1 MNIVDGQCRLCA
13 RPKAQCFCNESEK
26 ELYKDLCR
34 QGNRIAELQ
43 SDNEQLNSNFRTL
56 EYNYE
61 QSIREREDLEH
72 QVEQLKV
79 KQEASD
85 MQERM
90 VLTKMAEIAEYESV
104 EQMLKCAPFMSDGQE
119 REMQNLRLF
128 VEAMLNEREQLKKQL
143 EGAIVPKFKIG
154 QEVWYFFEQELR
166 TDFIKKYHINTGT
179 MIRYNLSNG
188 YFGNIYK
195 ERDLFATREEAEA
208 SLKQKEGE

>member
-1 MNIVDGQCRLCA
+1 MNVTEAIELLEYRNLIYTESVDIDSGG
-13 RPKAQCFCNESEK
+13 K
-26 ELYKDLCR
+26 YDLIECLK
-34 QGNRIAELQ
+34 NLQ
-43 SDNEQLNSNFRTL
+43 SENEQLSTENAL
-56 EYNYE
+56 LKE
-61 QSIREREDLEH
+61 QSIPSLEKLNKALVDE
-72 QVEQLKV
+72 VEQLKV
-79 KQEASD
+79 KQDASD

-195 ERDLFATREEAEA
+195 ERDLFATEEAA
-208 SLKQKEGE
+208 LKSLEEHAKN